1 MTVRGRWAIAG
12 VAAGT
17 TGIAIMYLSTV
28 VLAYLST

>member
-1 MTVRGRWAIAG
+1 MTARGWWAIAG

-17 TGIAIMYLSTV
+17 AGIAIMYLSTV